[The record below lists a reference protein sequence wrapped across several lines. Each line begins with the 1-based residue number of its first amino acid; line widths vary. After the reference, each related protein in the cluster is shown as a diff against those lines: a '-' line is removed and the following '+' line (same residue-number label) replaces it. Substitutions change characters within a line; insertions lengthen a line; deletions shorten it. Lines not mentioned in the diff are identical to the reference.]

1 MNKFAMRH
9 HLVESS
15 NIESI
20 GHSYPRR
27 ILEIKFKNGGVYRY
41 KGVPRTEF
49 KKLLS
54 APSKGKAFYNDIK
67 YNYPYKKYKDNDGE
81 KVNQGYQVLLKKKP
95 SELLDDMVILKTKE
109 ST

>member
-1 MNKFAMRH
+1 MNKIAMRH

-41 KGVPRTEF
+41 KGVPRIEF
-49 KKLLS
+49 KKLLA
-54 APSKGKAFYNDIK
+54 APSKGKAFHKDIK

-81 KVNQGYQVLLKKKP
+81 KVNQGYHVLPKKKP